1 MLPGHTCWTQLRAM
15 LAVEPCADACL
26 LDACGAF
33 RMVLAAELDDALEK
47 LGQSDFLLKVHPH
60 PDDF

>member
-1 MLPGHTCWTQLRAM
+1 M

-60 PDDF
+60 PDNF